1 MHLGGRLEYQ
11 FAMASSREMIT
22 NLARVPSSPPA
33 KATGLH
39 RTLEILRGLVLSWY
53 FGSGATQYCGSQG
66 ASCMWSTNRLFD
78 LWCRIVAEVV
88 GGFHRLEVR
97 DIGGVGLA
105 YVAEVVA
112 VGGGYFGGVVAR
124 TEGLASVP
132 AGKGSRRCTGAP

>member
-1 MHLGGRLEYQ
+1 VVQLNIAE
-11 FAMASSREMIT
+11 
-22 NLARVPSSPPA
+22 ARVLVA
-33 KATGLH
+33 CGLP
-39 RTLEILRGLVLSWY
+39 ID
-53 FGSGATQYCGSQG
+53 F
-66 ASCMWSTNRLFD
+66 FD

-124 TEGLASVP
+124 TEALASVP
-132 AGKGSRRCTGAP
+132 AGKGSRRCTGAT